1 MFVDVVEENLAKTPP
16 TGCWKMYGRRKY
28 SPSKNREY
36 SLKDSPK
43 QIKENSNKFVGDKFS
58 DISPHF
64 NL

>member
-1 MFVDVVEENLAKTPP
+1 MFVDIVEEIPSKTPP

-28 SPSKNREY
+28 SPRNNREY

-43 QIKENSNKFVGDKFS
+43 QIKGNINKYIGNKFGDL
-58 DISPHF
+58 SPQY